1 MRGPLRVVRAAV
13 LRHALAVRR
22 MSIACV
28 VFVVACGA
36 RTAVELPGD
45 VASVD
50 ASISPDAGTDAPRDA
65 PLSCRGL
72 LTVSFV
78 PTARTQL
85 AVWVEGPGF
94 TTLALTAATARH
106 GIGNR
111 PGAMQ
116 MNSGYRWP
124 VGRRESVL
132 PGWAAARLG
141 SGAAPFRRVVFTG
154 RGEGMCSGD
163 PGASILDPYACLS
176 FDPAASS
183 RDGLDAV
190 SCASVFRGDPGR
202 FLTPEDV
209 AAGYAEPFE
218 LLDGSGVFRAL
229 TLASPY
235 PPRRDLPAS
244 LPGHPDAA
252 TFAAHALAVMPE
264 LDAVTMAT
272 PMDGERVT
280 LTYEIP
286 PDWHGGIGAFVEV
299 NTEGDYFGDYV
310 PERLPTPSAP
320 EGAWDAWG
328 RDYGY
333 PYRGQPSVLFEAS
346 LAVPPTDRRVP
357 PVRREVVA
365 PSLRGT
371 LDGTTEMVP
380 MDGTIADDPDA
391 RRGSGADRLQLVDGA
406 RMLVTIEQR
415 CD

>member
-1 MRGPLRVVRAAV
+1 
-13 LRHALAVRR
+13 
-22 MSIACV
+22 MSIAFA
-28 VFVVACGA
+28 FVVACGA

-50 ASISPDAGTDAPRDA
+50 ASSLPDAGLDAPRDT
-65 PLSCRGL
+65 PLFCQGI

-78 PTARTQL
+78 PTARAQF
-85 AVWVEGPGF
+85 AVWVEAPTF

-132 PGWAAARLG
+132 PGWAGARLR
-141 SGAAPFRRVVFTG
+141 SGASPFRRVVFSE
-154 RGEGMCSGD
+154 RGEGICSAD
-163 PGASILDPYACLS
+163 PLRSIPDPYSCLS
-176 FDPAASS
+176 FHRDDSS

-190 SCASVFRGDPGR
+190 SCASSVFHGDPGR

-218 LLDGSGVFRAL
+218 LPDGTGILRAL
-229 TLASPY
+229 DLGSPY
-235 PPRRDLPAS
+235 PPRRDLPTE
-244 LPGHPDAA
+244 LPDHPDAA
-252 TFAAHALAVMPE
+252 NFAAHALEVMPE
-264 LDAVTMAT
+264 LDAITMAT
-272 PMDGERVT
+272 PTEGERIT

-286 PDWHGGIGAFVEV
+286 PDWHGGVSAYVEIH
-299 NTEGDYFGDYV
+299 TEGDYFGEYG
-310 PERLPTPSAP
+310 PARLPTPSAP
-320 EGAWDAWG
+320 GGAWDYWAQA
-328 RDYGY
+328 YGY

-357 PVRREVVA
+357 PLSREVVA
-365 PSLRGT
+365 PSMRGT
-371 LDGTTEMVP
+371 LDGSMDMIP
-380 MDGTIADDPDA
+380 MDGTIADDPTA
-391 RRGSGADRLQLVDGA
+391 LPGSGADRLQLLDGA
-406 RMLVTIEQR
+406 RMLVTVEQR